1 MRTVPFVRG
10 RSISPELMTLSDSRR
25 EMHQYTHVA
34 ASPEIYTA
42 FDSIFSDS
50 HLFRASDTNTD
61 SMNDMQRMGQ
71 LHPYSSGFMA
81 VKARTPRIQRC
92 PANGEKWV
100 TLRDPVW
107 SIDSYRCSREAEIRF
122 VIHMSCK
129 AIQLMGRHGL
139 QANIPRFLADRL
151 SIVLEDRLHIRY
163 VRWSLMGALRRSEI
177 PTSVS
182 NRGIFISR
190 PLTNRVGLNYAGMF
204 TFAEFEFV

>member
-61 SMNDMQRMGQ
+61 SMNDMQRM
-71 LHPYSSGFMA
+71 

-92 PANGEKWV
+92 PANGEK
-100 TLRDPVW
+100 
-107 SIDSYRCSREAEIRF
+107 EAEIRF

-151 SIVLEDRLHIRY
+151 SIVLEDRLHIR
-163 VRWSLMGALRRSEI
+163 
-177 PTSVS
+177 
-182 NRGIFISR
+182 GIFISR